1 MTFAAGYLHAG
12 HYRDA
17 PLRLHWSLPIG
28 MFVFTRFAVAP
39 VAWLAFLA
47 LVLTHEAG
55 HAALV
60 RHYRLRVVG
69 VDLHGIGG
77 ETHWLGRPTLRQ
89 RVAIAWAGVF
99 AQLVAFAV
107 VVLLNAA
114 LGPPQDAWLAE
125 VVYVYTTANLWMM
138 AFNLL
143 PLAGLDGEVAWMIIP
158 AWRRRQRQRVDGRLH
173 RVTTLRVVKRSDK
186 KPDREAMVQAVA
198 DVDRELRAIT
208 EAHNAAAE
216 GKDDPSSPGRD
227 GAGSK
232 TRR

>member
-1 MTFAAGYLHAG
+1 M
-12 HYRDA
+12 
-17 PLRLHWSLPIG
+17 RLHWSLPVG
-28 MFVFTRFAVAP
+28 MFVFTRFAAAP
-39 VAWLAFLA
+39 LAWLAFLA

-69 VDLHGIGG
+69 IDLHGLGG
-77 ETHWLGRPTLRQ
+77 ETHWLGRPSLSQ

-99 AQLVAFAV
+99 AQGVALAT
-107 VVLLNAA
+107 VVLLEAA
-114 LGPPQDAWLAE
+114 FGPARDAWLAQI
-125 VVYVYTTANLWMM
+125 VYVYTTANLWMI

-143 PLAGLDGEVAWMIIP
+143 PLPGLDGEVAWMIIP
-158 AWRRRQRQRVDGRLH
+158 AWRRRQRPRVDGRLR
-173 RVTTLRVVKRSDK
+173 RVAKLHVVRRADTV
-186 KPDREAMVQAVA
+186 PDREAMVQAVA

-208 EAHNAAAE
+208 DAHNAAAD
-216 GKDDPSSPGRD
+216 GDPPPPGRG